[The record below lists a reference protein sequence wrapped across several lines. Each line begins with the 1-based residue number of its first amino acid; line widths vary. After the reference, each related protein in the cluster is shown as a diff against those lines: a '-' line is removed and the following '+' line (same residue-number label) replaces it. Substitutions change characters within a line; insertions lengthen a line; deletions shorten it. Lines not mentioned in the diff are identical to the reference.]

1 MYVDGQERA
10 DVVLDRVRYIAV
22 VHRFLPRM
30 NQYGGSNMD
39 EVTPRT
45 NMVDCE
51 VVWVVHDEVVL
62 HQNDGEDWSYQQ
74 VFPPSSLLQFT

>member
-1 MYVDGQERA
+1 MDK
-10 DVVLDRVRYIAV
+10 
-22 VHRFLPRM
+22 
-30 NQYGGSNMD
+30 YGGSNMD

-74 VFPPSSLLQFT
+74 VFPPSSLLRFT